1 MALLPQLLLSPPLQT
16 KRNGSSSRISASNLS
31 NSLILADRA
40 TVAPLK
46 TTTTLL
52 LFLLHTKEGFLYTKV
67 RGAVK
72 YSALFFV

>member
-1 MALLPQLLLSPPLQT
+1 MALLPQLLLSPPLLQT

-52 LFLLHTKEGFLYTKV
+52 LLLHTKEGFLYTKV